1 MTIVIGTW
9 LRSSGTKQNSIVKNV
24 DIQNTAKALSHF
36 QDDV

>member
-24 DIQNTAKALSHF
+24 AMQKL
-36 QDDV
+36 QRR